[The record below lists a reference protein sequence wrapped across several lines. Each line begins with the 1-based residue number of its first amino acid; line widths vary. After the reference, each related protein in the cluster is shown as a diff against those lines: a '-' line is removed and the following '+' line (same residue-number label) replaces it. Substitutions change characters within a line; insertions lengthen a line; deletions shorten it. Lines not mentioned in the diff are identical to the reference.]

1 MFIETKRLIV
11 RDFLEDDIFE
21 AYQYLSDEQV
31 MKFVEPI
38 FSLEQTREFVLTYG
52 CEKNMV
58 FALMEKESKKLIG
71 HMIFHPYDSQDE
83 YEIGWIINSDFWGKG
98 YAAEVSEAL
107 IGYAFENLN
116 ANRIVA
122 ETVEK
127 NVHALSIIQKLGMQ
141 ENRVRSG
148 TFLKLFEINK

>member
-1 MFIETKRLIV
+1 MFVETNRLIV
-11 RDFLEDDIFE
+11 RDFLEEDVYG
-21 AYQYLSDEQV
+21 AYQYLSDERV

-38 FSLEQTREFVLTYG
+38 FSLEQTKEFVLTYG

-83 YEIGWIINSDFWGKG
+83 YEIGWILNSDYWGKG
-98 YAAEVSEAL
+98 YAAEASEAL

-122 ETVEK
+122 ETVDR
-127 NVHALSIIQKLGMQ
+127 NVHALSIIQKLGMK
-141 ENRVRSG
+141 ENEMRSG

>member
-1 MFIETKRLIV
+1 MFVETNRLIV
-11 RDFLEDDIFE
+11 RDFLEEDVYE
-21 AYQYLSDEQV
+21 AYQYLSDERV
-31 MKFVEPI
+31 MKYVEPI
-38 FSLEQTREFVLTYG
+38 FSLEQTKEFVLTYG

-83 YEIGWIINSDFWGKG
+83 YEIGWILNSDYWGKG
-98 YAAEVSEAL
+98 YAAEASEAL

-122 ETVEK
+122 ENVDR
-127 NVHALSIIQKLGMQ
+127 NVHALSIIQKLGMK
-141 ENRVRSG
+141 ENEMRSG